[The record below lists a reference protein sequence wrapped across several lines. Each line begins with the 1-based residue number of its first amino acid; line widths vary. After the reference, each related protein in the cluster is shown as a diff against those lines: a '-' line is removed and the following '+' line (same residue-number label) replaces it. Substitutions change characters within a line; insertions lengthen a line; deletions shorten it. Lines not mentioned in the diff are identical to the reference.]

1 MKLSWY
7 PQPRLLLLI
16 LVLTGISCLTL
27 IDAYFYGV
35 WKTLAILLAGL
46 GVYDWWQ
53 TRALPTPLVKRIMPH
68 NLPMSASSVIRLQ
81 LQHVGNQ
88 PLKVIIHDH
97 HPRHFEVQDLP
108 QRQRIEPQ
116 QTIEIE
122 YRVTPPRRGDAEFTG
137 TEVQLRSPF
146 GLWIN
151 SRMIDNAQTVRVY
164 PNFAEMTRYALLAT
178 DNRLSRI
185 GIKQQQ
191 RRGQGNE
198 FLQLREY
205 RAGDSQRQIHW
216 QASAKYRKLIAKE
229 YQDEKDQQII
239 FLLDCGRRMRH
250 QDQQRAHLDQALNAV
265 LLLAYVAAR
274 QGDAVGIMTLGG
286 DNRWLAPRKGQKRVN
301 QLLTTLYDL
310 ESTSLPADYLAATTQ
325 LDKVQHRRALV
336 VLITNTRNEDHQQL
350 MRALKQLQRR
360 HLVVLADLRE
370 ELLDETLHQPIESVD
385 EALQYSA
392 VQQYLSTREQYH
404 KRLQH
409 QNIATLNITAKQLPS
424 ALVNQYLRI
433 KASSVL

>member
-1 MKLSWY
+1 VKISWY
-7 PQPRLLLLI
+7 PQPRLLLLVVALI
-16 LVLTGISCLTL
+16 GVSCLTL
-27 IDAYFYGV
+27 ITDDFYV
-35 WKTLAILLAGL
+35 AWKTSAIFLAGL
-46 GVYDWWQ
+46 GLYDWWQ
-53 TRALPTPLVKRIMPH
+53 TRNLPTPRVKRIMPS
-68 NLPMSASSVIRLQ
+68 NLPMSASSAIHLQ
-81 LQHVGNQ
+81 IKHVGTQ
-88 PLKVIIHDH
+88 PLKLIIHDH
-97 HPRHFEVQDLP
+97 HPQHFEVTKLP

-122 YRVTPPRRGDAEFTG
+122 YRVTPPRRGDAEFSG
-137 TEVQLRSPF
+137 TEVLLRSPF

-151 SRMIDNAQTVRVY
+151 SRIIDNTQTVRVY

-185 GIKQQQ
+185 GIKQRQ

-216 QASAKYRKLIAKE
+216 QASAKYRKLITKE
-229 YQDEKDQQII
+229 YQDEKDQQVI
-239 FLLDCGRRMRH
+239 FLLDCGQRMRH

-265 LLLAYVAAR
+265 LLLAYVAVR
-274 QGDAVGIMTLGG
+274 QGDAVGMMTLGE

-301 QLLTTLYDL
+301 HLLTTLYDL
-310 ESTSLPADYLAATTQ
+310 ESTSLPADYLAAAIQ
-325 LDKVQHRRALV
+325 LDKVQQRRALV

-350 MRALKQLQRR
+350 MRTVKQLQRR

-370 ELLDETLHQPIESVD
+370 EILEETLHQPIEDID

-392 VQQYLSTREQYH
+392 IQQYLAAREQYH
-404 KRLQH
+404 RRLQH
-409 QNIATLNITAKQLPS
+409 QNIATLNVTAKQLPS
-424 ALVNQYLRI
+424 ALVNQYLQI
-433 KASSVL
+433 KASSKL